1 MKLNRVRF
9 KRRTGVYPETFEAM
23 RDVLDQREQAK
34 TKAGRPAAL
43 TPDEQLL
50 LTLEFWREY
59 RTQAHLGDDWGVHET
74 TVLRTVERVEAALL
88 ASGQFSLPRRSALT
102 TETVYSAV
110 LVDVS
115 EVPCER
121 PKKQRTWYSGK
132 KKRHTQKM
140 QLMIEAVTG
149 RILCVGTGRGAT
161 HDLTLL
167 RDSGVRVHQETALI
181 TDAGYQ
187 GIAHDHTLSL
197 TPHKATARVPLSEE
211 QRHENRVLAHFRQ
224 RIEHVIRRLK
234 IFRVLKETYRHR
246 RRRFALRLHLI
257 AALVNLTL
265 DVQS

>member
-121 PKKQRTWYSGK
+121 PKKTADVVQRQEEAAHPEDAADDRS
-132 KKRHTQKM
+132 RHGC
-140 QLMIEAVTG
+140 EGRNGAVTF
-149 RILCVGTGRGAT
+149 TGSYN
-161 HDLTLL
+161 LTVDKTGNSTTVVIYNKTGSESLL
-167 RDSGVRVHQETALI
+167 RNPFNPESTSGESKPRSSAPGTYKG
-181 TDAGYQ
+181 DYQ
-187 GIAHDHTLSL
+187 QFYYFS
-197 TPHKATARVPLSEE
+197 TPK
-211 QRHENRVLAHFRQ
+211 
-224 RIEHVIRRLK
+224 
-234 IFRVLKETYRHR
+234 
-246 RRRFALRLHLI
+246 
-257 AALVNLTL
+257 
-265 DVQS
+265 